1 MLVKFR
7 NGYFITSSTHK
18 RESDGAGAWEPS
30 EHPES
35 SWGNP
40 ALQGSVLKAGVS
52 TQ

>member
-18 RESDGAGAWEPS
+18 RESDGARAQEPS

-35 SWGNP
+35 SRGNP
-40 ALQGSVLKAGVS
+40 ALKHSVLKAGVS
-52 TQ
+52 SQ